1 MLLFALFTSLELN
14 CFKVSINHS
23 DEKIMNL
30 PHLIESISQAT
41 DYFQREAVRQVNS
54 HLTLRN
60 WVIGLYLFEYEQKG
74 QDRAQYGERL
84 YQEIA
89 KRLKHRKGMS
99 KTQLY
104 RFKDFY
110 LTYPQIFPTV
120 SGKLQIIDSQYF
132 TTYLPHPSTL
142 TKQDSNLPFND
153 AQSLIERLSFSHFLE
168 LLDVD
173 TPIQRIFY
181 EVETIKNNWDVRDLR
196 RAIETSLYERTGLST
211 DKAAVIEKIKLGKQ
225 LLPHEVIR
233 NPYILEFL
241 ELDEKAEYSESDLE
255 TAIINDLQRFLIEL
269 GRGFCFEARQKRLSF
284 DNKHYHIDLVFYHR
298 ILKCHVLVDLKIGTF
313 DHADA
318 GQMDMYLNYFTD
330 NEMTEGDNPP
340 VGLIL
345 CAKKNESLVRY
356 ATGNLP
362 QQVFVSK
369 YLLNLPD
376 ELQLKAFIEA
386 EQNKLF

>member
-1 MLLFALFTSLELN
+1 
-14 CFKVSINHS
+14 
-23 DEKIMNL
+23 MNL
-30 PHLIESISQAT
+30 HQLIESINQTA
-41 DYFQREAVRQVNS
+41 DYFQREALRQVNS

-84 YQEIA
+84 YPEIV
-89 KRLKHRKGMS
+89 KRLKHLKGMS

-110 LTYPQIFPTV
+110 LNYPQIFPTV
-120 SGKLQIIDSQYF
+120 SGKLQKIDSQRF
-132 TTYLPHPSTL
+132 VNYLIEPSTL
-142 TKQDSNLPFND
+142 TKQETNLPYND
-153 AQSLIERLSFSHFLE
+153 PQLLIERLSFSHFLE

-181 EVETIKNNWDVRDLR
+181 EVETIKNKWDVRDLR

-211 DKAAVIEKIKLGKQ
+211 DKAAVIEKIKSGKQ
-225 LLPHEVIR
+225 LLPKEVIR

-318 GQMDMYLNYFTD
+318 GQMNMYLNYFTD
-330 NEMTEGDNPP
+330 NEMTEGD
-340 VGLIL
+340 
-345 CAKKNESLVRY
+345 CADNEV
-356 ATGNLP
+356 
-362 QQVFVSK
+362 
-369 YLLNLPD
+369 LL
-376 ELQLKAFIEA
+376 
-386 EQNKLF
+386 LFR

>member
-1 MLLFALFTSLELN
+1 
-14 CFKVSINHS
+14 
-23 DEKIMNL
+23 MNL
-30 PHLIESISQAT
+30 HQLIESINQTA
-41 DYFQREAVRQVNS
+41 DYFQREALRQVNR

-84 YQEIA
+84 YPEIV
-89 KRLKHRKGMS
+89 KRLKHLKGMS

-110 LTYPQIFPTV
+110 LNYPQIFPTV
-120 SGKLQIIDSQYF
+120 SGKLQKIDSQRF
-132 TTYLPHPSTL
+132 VNYLIEPSTL
-142 TKQDSNLPFND
+142 TKLDNNLPYND
-153 AQSLIERLSFSHFLE
+153 PQLLIERLSFSHFLE

-225 LLPHEVIR
+225 LSPKEVIR

-318 GQMDMYLNYFTD
+318 GQMNMYLNYFTD

-345 CAKKNESLVRY
+345 CAKKNESHVRY

-376 ELQLKAFIEA
+376 EMQLKAFIEG
-386 EQNKLF
+386 EQTKLF